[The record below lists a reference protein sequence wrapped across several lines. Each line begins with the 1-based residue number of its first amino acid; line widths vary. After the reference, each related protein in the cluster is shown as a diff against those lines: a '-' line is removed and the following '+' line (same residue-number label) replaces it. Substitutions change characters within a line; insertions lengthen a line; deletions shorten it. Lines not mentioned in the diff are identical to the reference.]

1 MKLPAHAQILS
12 GVLDRDGATVIG
24 IDSDS
29 TSPLDWAGMFATG
42 HAHLILNLDGYGV
55 VLGDEIRLS
64 LFPGMAAICRLP
76 KDGGIYAS
84 RLPGSGRHRCV
95 VLSLSS
101 SWLKSNC
108 QGLTESLHPLLRDEA
123 AECPSSIHQIG
134 LTRTMSLAEKDLCE
148 AMLAPPVSRALRPM
162 WFRAKLVEC
171 VSLFGGATSPAAKQ
185 DNMLARID
193 KATSWLREHFEEEL
207 DLRALAL
214 HVGCA
219 PHYLSRLFR
228 LHTGKTLSQKLRQIR
243 IDRAADLLQNG
254 GRNVTEAALEVG
266 YNSISH
272 FTKAFL
278 HEKGVLP
285 SQYRH
290 FTYDAIPSLH
300 RSPQRPG

>member
-1 MKLPAHAQILS
+1 MKLPAHAQPLS
-12 GVLDRDGATVIG
+12 GVLERDGATVVG

-29 TSPLDWAGMFATG
+29 PNPLDWAGMFAPG
-42 HAHLILNLDGYGV
+42 HVHLILNLDGYGV
-55 VLGDEIRLS
+55 LLGEDIRLS

-76 KDGGIYAS
+76 ADGKVYAS

-95 VLSLSS
+95 VLTVSGH
-101 SWLKSNC
+101 WLEMKFG
-108 QGLTESLHPLLRDEA
+108 GLMESLHPLLKDEA
-123 AECPSSIHQIG
+123 TGCPSSINQIG
-134 LTRTMSLAEKDLCE
+134 LTRTMSLAERDLGE
-148 AMLAPPVSRALRPM
+148 AMLAPPVARALRPM

-171 VSLFGGATSPAAKQ
+171 ISLFGGAAPTPLRQ
-185 DNMLARID
+185 DNMLERID
-193 KATSWLREHFEEEL
+193 KATAWLREHFEEEL
-207 DLRALAL
+207 NLRSLAT

-228 LHTGKTLSQKLRQIR
+228 NQTGKTLSQKLRQIR

-278 HEKGVLP
+278 LEKGVLP
-285 SQYRH
+285 SHYRH
-290 FTYDAIPSLH
+290 L
-300 RSPQRPG
+300 